1 MIVNKIENFKGGWVV
16 GNFLPSIYMSGDVEV
31 GVKFFDVGDKEPSH
45 KQLIATEITV
55 IHEGKVRIA
64 NEFLSSGDILVIEP
78 GQYAD
83 FEALTKGS
91 LTCIKFPSIPSDK
104 VLE

>member
-1 MIVNKIENFKGGWVV
+1 
-16 GNFLPSIYMSGDVEV
+16 
-31 GVKFFDVGDKEPSH
+31 
-45 KQLIATEITV
+45 
-55 IHEGKVRIA
+55 
-64 NEFLSSGDILVIEP
+64 LSSGDILVIEP

>member
-1 MIVNKIENFKGGWVV
+1 MIVSNIVNFKGGWLV
-16 GNFLPSIYMSGDVEV
+16 GNFLPSIYTSEDVEV
-31 GVKFFDVGDKEPSH
+31 GVKFFNAGDKEPSH
-45 KQLIATEITV
+45 KQIIATEITV
-55 IHEGKVRIA
+55 VNEGKVRIA
-64 NEFLSSGDILVIEP
+64 NQCLSPGDILIIEP

-91 LTCIKFPSIPSDK
+91 LTCIKFPSLPSDK